1 MIIKRKYFT
10 RQEAKAVKEIY
21 NALKKGNV
29 GRDLSAND
37 FVRVRHMSNETIDAL
52 TSNGKVAD
60 FAKNEEIIKKL
71 GLPETSKAY
80 KGMVEKYSNPEL
92 YNRFKKIQQASS
104 NSRLKQIRKYK
115 RLLENEINSF
125 GDKNSERKNILIKEY
140 DKTLNILQDIK
151 NRRGS
156 NKNYKFN
163 KNKLEQEFN
172 KEYNDLKNSKEY
184 FKNLAN
190 EKEVDSEMSQK
201 IIKDLKKKNVKFI
214 NNPNFET
221 HYSKSTGEISLKT
234 KNDRKSPSTV
244 LHEFGHK
251 LSFDRKETR
260 PQHYKPHNNLLDK
273 VNTSDNLRQSI
284 ENRLSDL
291 SRLTEEANASYHAI
305 ARSKKYEP
313 TKERMKASRKSLD
326 DSFRTYELGS
336 ATRLLKDNFKI
347 ELGKRRNK

>member
-1 MIIKRKYFT
+1 MK
-10 RQEAKAVKEIY
+10 
-21 NALKKGNV
+21 
-29 GRDLSAND
+29 
-37 FVRVRHMSNETIDAL
+37 
-52 TSNGKVAD
+52 
-60 FAKNEEIIKKL
+60 
-71 GLPETSKAY
+71 
-80 KGMVEKYSNPEL
+80 
-92 YNRFKKIQQASS
+92 
-104 NSRLKQIRKYK
+104 
-115 RLLENEINSF
+115 NEINSF
-125 GDKNSERKNILIKEY
+125 GDKNSERKNILIKGY

-244 LHEFGHK
+244 F
-251 LSFDRKETR
+251 F
-260 PQHYKPHNNLLDK
+260 
-273 VNTSDNLRQSI
+273 
-284 ENRLSDL
+284 
-291 SRLTEEANASYHAI
+291 
-305 ARSKKYEP
+305 
-313 TKERMKASRKSLD
+313 MSLD
-326 DSFRTYELGS
+326 IS
-336 ATRLLKDNFKI
+336 
-347 ELGKRRNK
+347 